1 MAKLAAREA
10 AWGYGFISLWLVGL
24 LAFTAGPI
32 LAVFYWSFT
41 DYPILSAPKWVG
53 LANFEKIFTG
63 DPLFWKSLA
72 NTAYYVGL
80 RVPLHLLLAF
90 GLALLI
96 NRTIRGISVLRT
108 AVYLPSVV
116 PVVALAIVWRLLL
129 DPRSGYFNYYGGLV
143 GIPSVNWLTSEA
155 WIKPAIIGI
164 SLYQVGIAMVVFLAG
179 LQAVPE
185 QLYEAASIDGASA
198 WQRLLSVTIPMV
210 TPVILYNLIVD
221 IINSFQVFAYAYI
234 LTKGGPADAA
244 LFYVLYIYRHAFE
257 LFQMGYAAALS
268 AILFLII
275 LAFTAVLMAFSDRW
289 VQYERI

>member
-1 MAKLAAREA
+1 MLRISTREA
-10 AWGYGFISLWLVGL
+10 LWGYAFIAPWVIGL
-24 LAFTAGPI
+24 LLFTAGPI

-41 DYPILSAPKWVG
+41 EYPILSAPTWVG
-53 LANFEKIFTG
+53 LRTFEKIFTA

-80 RVPLHLLLAF
+80 RVPLHLGLAF
-90 GLALLI
+90 ALALLI
-96 NRTIRGISVLRT
+96 NRSIRAISFFKT
-108 AVYLPSVV
+108 AIYLPSVV

-129 DPRSGYFNYYGGLV
+129 DPRSGYLNYYGGLV
-143 GIPSVNWLTSEA
+143 GLPAINWLTSEA

-164 SLYQVGIAMVVFLAG
+164 SLSQVGIAMVIFLAG
-179 LQAVPE
+179 LQSIPE
-185 QLYEAASIDGASA
+185 QLYEAAAIDGAGP
-198 WQRLLSVTIPMV
+198 WQRLLSVTIPML

-244 LFYVLYIYRHAFE
+244 LFFVLYIYRHAFE

-268 AILFLII
+268 AILFVII
-275 LAFTAVLMAFSDRW
+275 LVFTVILMSFSDRW
-289 VQYERI
+289 VQYDRI